1 MKKRITALALA
12 FAMVLGTTALAAGG
26 TKTISVT
33 PMELNINGQTV
44 TPTKSDGTA
53 AEAFS
58 YEGATYLPMRYLCEL
73 LGITVDWDKNAPDVA
88 KLVSDKLTLPAA
100 PTGTKELKDGSYT
113 GTGRGNNGSVKV
125 SVTVSGGAIT
135 AVNVTEHAE
144 TTGISDPAIER
155 IPAAIVADQSVAV
168 DTVSGATNTSNAILT
183 AVKDCITQAG
193 GSVEAWS
200 VKEEKEA
207 STKVEEYTA
216 DVVVVGGGGSGSA
229 AAMAANDQGAKVI
242 LIEKAARVGGSSA
255 MSGGMAALNSSLQ
268 KADPTVDFTASQW
281 LKDWLAQQNY
291 MVSGPM
297 IYKFIT
303 ESGETVDWLMDKG
316 VVFDFVGHHQEAL
329 ADSPFKTYHK
339 WAGNGLAAA
348 LSSMLEGLADN
359 GGQVMTETT
368 GVEVLM
374 ENGHAAGVVATR
386 ADGTTVKIHAKS
398 VVLATGGY
406 GASGEEMERVL
417 GYKANGINSGGQTG
431 DGIRMGIAAG
441 AATEGYTN
449 VEFHGAHSAFDLI
462 AELSVS
468 GDSLNHMAVSPSALW
483 VNVDGYR
490 FTNEDICYDS
500 SYIGN
505 VTAAQGDHYYVLV
518 DQHFVDTLANKG
530 EIGLGVTKSGAG
542 FGSNPP
548 AYNETWPTLKEELE
562 AGLANGV
569 TVKADTLEEL
579 AEKAGIN
586 AKNLVDTVET
596 YNAACAAGVDDMY
609 SKESMFMVPVKE
621 GPYYLIMGRTTELCS
636 LGGLKITTGMEVVDE
651 NNQVIPGLYSAG
663 VDCSGSM
670 YNNAY
675 VSYEGVT
682 MGWVMTSGRLAGENA
697 GAYAKK

>member
-1 MKKRITALALA
+1 MKKRIAALALA
-12 FAMVLGTTALAAGG
+12 FAMVLGTTALAAGVEKNI
-26 TKTISVT
+26 TVT
-33 PMELNINGQTV
+33 PMELSINGQTV

-53 AEAFS
+53 AQAFA
-58 YEGATYLPMRYLCEL
+58 YDGATYLPMRYLCEL
-73 LGITVDWDKNAPDVA
+73 LGITVEWDKNDNTTA

-100 PTGTKELKDGSYT
+100 SAGSKELKDGTYT
-113 GTGRGNNGSVKV
+113 GAGRGNNGSVKA
-125 SVTVSGGAIT
+125 SVTVAGGAIT
-135 AVNVTEHAE
+135 AVTVTEHAE
-144 TTGISDPAIER
+144 TAGISDPAIER
-155 IPAAIVADQSVAV
+155 VPAAIVQSQSVAV

-200 VKEEKEA
+200 IPAEKVV
-207 STKVEEYTA
+207 SGKVEEYTA

-339 WAGNGLAAA
+339 WAGSGLAAA
-348 LSSMLEGLADN
+348 LASMLEDLADN

-374 ENGHAAGVVATR
+374 ENGQAAGVVAAK

-417 GYKANGINSGGQTG
+417 GYQANGINSGGQTG

-468 GDSLNHMAVSPSALW
+468 GNSLNHMAVNPCALW

-518 DQHFVDTLANKG
+518 DQRFVDTLSQTGAV
-530 EIGLGVTKSGAG
+530 GLGVTKSGAG
-542 FGSNPP
+542 FGGNPP

-562 AGLANGV
+562 AGLVNGV
-569 TVKADTLEEL
+569 TVKANTLEEL

-586 AKNLVDTVET
+586 AKNLADTVKT

-609 SKESMFMVPVKE
+609 GKESMFMVPVKE

-636 LGGLKITTGMEVVDE
+636 LGGLKITTDMEVVDE
-651 NNQVIPGLYSAG
+651 SNQVIPGLYSAG

-682 MGWVMTSGRLAGENA
+682 MGWVMTSGRLAGEGA
-697 GAYAKK
+697 GIYAKK